1 VTTTVS
7 VTQDHPRSYYAATR
21 NDTTT
26 YAPLTGSTRVD
37 VCVIGGGFTGVAA
50 ALTLAERGLDVVLLE
65 QHRIGWGASGRN
77 GGQLIGGMSGE
88 SRLRK
93 FHGPAAERVI
103 HDIAWRGHAIIV
115 ERIER
120 YGIDCDLRYGY
131 LDVAIKPRHMRAFA
145 GQQRALARLRFGNDV
160 ELIPRERIGEF
171 IASNAYIGGLLNR
184 RNGHL
189 HPLNL
194 CLGEARAAA
203 SLGVRIHEG
212 TEVTEI
218 VHGVR
223 PRVRTACGDVDAET
237 VLIAGDSYHRL
248 ERDRLGGLV
257 FPAGSFIIATEPLDE
272 DEVRRLD
279 PHGLAFCDPNHVLD
293 YFRFSADRR
302 LLFGGRCNYSGRE
315 PRSIQATLV
324 PRMLRVFPQL
334 AGKRIDFE
342 WGGRIG
348 IVIKRV
354 PLIGRTADN
363 VYYSIGYSGH
373 GVNFSHVAAEIA
385 ADAMAGQLERF
396 DVFARFPHQRFPFGD
411 RLGRELVAL
420 GMLYYRL
427 LDLL

>member
-1 VTTTVS
+1 M
-7 VTQDHPRSYYAATR
+7 
-21 NDTTT
+21 
-26 YAPLTGSTRVD
+26 
-37 VCVIGGGFTGVAA
+37 IGGGFTGVAA
-50 ALTLAERGLDVVLLE
+50 ALTLAERGMDVVLLE
-65 QHRIGWGASGRN
+65 RHRVGWGASGRN

-93 FHGPAAERVI
+93 FHGPAGERVI
-103 HDIAWRGHAIIV
+103 DDICWRGHSIIV
-115 ERIER
+115 ERIAR

-145 GQQRALARLRFGNDV
+145 EQARGLERLGFGEDV
-160 ELIPRERIGEF
+160 QLIPRERIGDF
-171 IASNAYIGGLLNR
+171 LPSKAYIGGLLNR

-212 TEVTEI
+212 TEVTGI
-218 VHGVR
+218 LHGAR
-223 PRVRTACGDVDAET
+223 PRVRTVRGDVDART

-248 ERDRLGGLV
+248 ERNKLAGLV
-257 FPAGSFIIATEPLDE
+257 FPAGSFIIATEPLAAE
-272 DEVRRLD
+272 EVRRLD
-279 PHGLAFCDPNHVLD
+279 PQGLAFCDPNHVLD

-302 LLFGGRCNYSGRE
+302 MLFGGRCNYSGRE
-315 PRSIQATLV
+315 PRSIQEIIA
-324 PRMLRVFPQL
+324 PRMLRVLPQL

-373 GVNFSHVAAEIA
+373 GVNFSHVAAEIV

-396 DVFARFPHQRFPFGD
+396 DVFAKVPHYRLPLGD